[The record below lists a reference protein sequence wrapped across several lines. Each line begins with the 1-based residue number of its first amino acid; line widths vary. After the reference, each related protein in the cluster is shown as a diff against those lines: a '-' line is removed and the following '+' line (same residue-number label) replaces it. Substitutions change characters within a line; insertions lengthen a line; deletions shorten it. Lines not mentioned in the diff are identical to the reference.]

1 MSGLYIHHIYIFLV
15 FFSGSKTI
23 LLTVYTKEGIFLLMH
38 ILGSFFPEVN
48 NVTVL
53 GKEWTFVG

>member
-1 MSGLYIHHIYIFLV
+1 MSGLYIHHIYIFI
-15 FFSGSKTI
+15 FCFSGSKTI
-23 LLTVYTKEGIFLLMH
+23 VLTVYTKEGIFLSMD

-53 GKEWTFVG
+53 GKE